1 MPSRQTHARI
11 AAALCA
17 CTALLACAGC
27 GQKKVHAAAP
37 VAVAP
42 APVVAD
48 MARPMNVAP
57 DTSATPPPEGVVA
70 PPAIPV
76 STATPPMVTVPR
88 TKPVPAQPRKPVA
101 DQPAAESASD
111 QPSHP
116 PAPQISPQLSPNEL
130 ENYKRTTNEDM
141 GVADQNL
148 HQADGKQLSAAQK
161 DLVEKITSFLDQSRE
176 AIKANDWTRAQ
187 NLAQKARLVSVELV
201 NSL

>member
-1 MPSRQTHARI
+1 ME
-11 AAALCA
+11 
-17 CTALLACAGC
+17 
-27 GQKKVHAAAP
+27 
-37 VAVAP
+37 
-42 APVVAD
+42 
-48 MARPMNVAP
+48 RPMNVAP
-57 DTSATPPPEGVVA
+57 DTSATPPPEGVEA

-76 STATPPMVTVPR
+76 STATPPSVNVPR
-88 TKPVPAQPRKPVA
+88 TKPAPAQPRKPVA
-101 DQPAAESASD
+101 DQPAPESAAD

-130 ENYKRTTNEDM
+130 ENYKRSTNEDM

-201 NSL
+201 SSL